1 MNLETNRQYR
11 AVQYCSDD
19 DKLNE
24 ILYEG
29 DSYKEAHFQCLQ
41 YDGDWWPEFYHIV
54 ERSLDSGQTWEHY
67 LADEL
72 INGRPAW
79 TYDNL

>member
-1 MNLETNRQYR
+1 MLEPNRMYR
-11 AVQYCSDD
+11 AVQYRDD
-19 DKLNE
+19 NDALEE

-29 DSYKEAHFQCLQ
+29 NRWKEAHFQCLQ

-54 ERSLDSGQTWEHY
+54 ERSLDGGNTWKPY
-67 LADEL
+67 SADEF

-79 TYDNL
+79 TYEDL